1 MTTRGEMETA
11 GDMAR
16 TDRLLAPTFWTAV
29 CIVPVL
35 TAAFVILYLMPGRT
49 KALWAWE
56 IKPDMSALVMGGG
69 YISGAYLFF
78 RVARDKRWHRV
89 GVAFLGTTVFTTVL
103 LGATVLHWDR
113 FNHDHVSFWAWLAL
127 YVVTPPLLPWL
138 WLRNRQTDPGTLE
151 ERDVVVPRA
160 LRTWVAIGGTG
171 QLCVAAAMFLFPEDA
186 ADVWP
191 WTVTPLTARSLSA
204 YVAWPAVAWLAFA
217 WEERWSC
224 YRVALQTA
232 TVGLVLVGLGA
243 LRARDD
249 FTGSDRSVAFFV
261 FALVTSIVLLIVLQV
276 AMERRVRA
284 QAGNVHTLDTVD
296 GAES

>member
-1 MTTRGEMETA
+1 MKTTGEAETGGGA
-11 GDMAR
+11 VRD
-16 TDRLLAPTFWTAV
+16 DRLLAPAFWTAV
-29 CIVPVL
+29 CIIPVL

-56 IKPDMSALVMGGG
+56 IKPHMSALVMGGG

-89 GVAFLGTTVFTTVL
+89 GVAFVGTTVFTSVL
-103 LGATVLHWDR
+103 LAATVLHWDK

-138 WLRNRQTDPGTLE
+138 WARNRSTDPGTLE
-151 ERDVVVPRA
+151 EHDVEVPRA
-160 LRTWVAIGGTG
+160 LRTWVAIGGAG

-186 ADVWP
+186 VDIWP
-191 WTVTPLTARSLSA
+191 WKATPLTVRSLSA
-204 YVAWPAVAWLAFA
+204 YVAWPAVAWLSFA
-217 WEERWSC
+217 WEKRWSC
-224 YRVALQTA
+224 FRIPLQTA
-232 TVGLVLVGLGA
+232 TAGLILVGLGA
-243 LRARDD
+243 LRVRDE
-249 FTGSDRSVAFFV
+249 FTGSDASVAFFV

-284 QAGNVHTLDTVD
+284 HT
-296 GAES
+296 GA